1 MLKRSL
7 SLRDLASLP
16 CLFLLILAVFAGSL
30 PVFAGQA
37 SAEVPVSSGWQMQ
50 DAAKV
55 PEKGTGAGAR
65 ISRAGYKPRGWYDAV
80 VPGTVLT
87 TLVKNGVYPE
97 PLYGENNRPDRIPES
112 LNKTS
117 YWYRAEVEAPA
128 AYRGRHVWLNLEGVN
143 FSAEVWTNGTYMG
156 TMRGAFK
163 RGIFDISPYV
173 KAGQKIAIAV
183 LVKPQPHPG
192 NPYEHTIANGMVT
205 NGGITAIDGPTF
217 LCTIGW
223 DWLPGIRDRDSGI
236 WNKVYLSSTGPVV
249 VRDPLV
255 TTDLPLPKTD
265 SADVA
270 ISATLENVTDQPQTG
285 TFHADFGDVAVDKDV
300 QLGPKESKKV
310 SLEQKE
316 FAALHVLNPKLW
328 WPNGYGPQNL
338 YSLHLA
344 FNQNGAASD
353 EQTFQFGVRKI
364 TYSVPDSENLTVSV
378 NGVRVFLRGGDWG
391 LDEGMKR
398 IPRERLEA
406 EIRMHAMANVNMI
419 RNWVGQSTGEDFYEL
434 CDKYG
439 ILLWDEFFQ
448 PNPSDGPN
456 PDDLPIY
463 MANVRDKILHY
474 RNHPSIAIWCA
485 RNEGFPP
492 KEIDDQLRVLMA
504 ELEPTRLYQP
514 SSTSGHGVNSGG
526 PYRWRTPREYY
537 VYNEAFKTEIGSTS
551 IPTIESIQGMMPQ
564 KDWEQIDDDWAE
576 HDFARGASGS
586 DTYPMTLA
594 SRYGEVANLADFVR
608 KSQLA
613 NYEAYRAMYEG
624 RNAKLFNPAT
634 AILTWMSNP
643 AQPSFVWQLYH
654 HDLEPDS
661 AMYAVKKA
669 GEMVHIQ
676 LNQLTD
682 SIEVINNTPQIIS
695 GYTAYLT
702 IYDIDG
708 KAVLKREMPVTGPGD
723 RSIDIGSL
731 LGPWDRPRLSPV
743 HFVQLQLKDGA
754 GRLVSENLYWRGMAE
769 HPDDLTAL
777 NTMSTVELEATAT
790 RHDDADKVKITLT
803 LRNTG
808 KEVALLTHAQLRHG
822 ERDKTGVDAVNER
835 VLPVY
840 YSDNYISLVPGESRT
855 IEIEAD
861 AADLKGESPYIALDG
876 WNVGVDTA
884 NWSSSPVPVVL
895 NANAQ
900 VNHWPE
906 TGLPIVAHTW
916 K

>member
-1 MLKRSL
+1 M
-7 SLRDLASLP
+7 
-16 CLFLLILAVFAGSL
+16 GS
-30 PVFAGQA
+30 
-37 SAEVPVSSGWQMQ
+37 
-50 DAAKV
+50 
-55 PEKGTGAGAR
+55 R
-65 ISRAGYKPRGWYDAV
+65 
-80 VPGTVLT
+80 
-87 TLVKNGVYPE
+87 
-97 PLYGENNRPDRIPES
+97 
-112 LNKTS
+112 
-117 YWYRAEVEAPA
+117 
-128 AYRGRHVWLNLEGVN
+128 
-143 FSAEVWTNGTYMG
+143 
-156 TMRGAFK
+156 
-163 RGIFDISPYV
+163 
-173 KAGQKIAIAV
+173 
-183 LVKPQPHPG
+183 
-192 NPYEHTIANGMVT
+192 
-205 NGGITAIDGPTF
+205 
-217 LCTIGW
+217 
-223 DWLPGIRDRDSGI
+223 
-236 WNKVYLSSTGPVV
+236 
-249 VRDPLV
+249 
-255 TTDLPLPKTD
+255 
-265 SADVA
+265 
-270 ISATLENVTDQPQTG
+270 
-285 TFHADFGDVAVDKDV
+285 
-300 QLGPKESKKV
+300 
-310 SLEQKE
+310 
-316 FAALHVLNPKLW
+316 
-328 WPNGYGPQNL
+328 
-338 YSLHLA
+338 
-344 FNQNGAASD
+344 
-353 EQTFQFGVRKI
+353 
-364 TYSVPDSENLTVSV
+364 
-378 NGVRVFLRGGDWG
+378 
-391 LDEGMKR
+391 
-398 IPRERLEA
+398 
-406 EIRMHAMANVNMI
+406 
-419 RNWVGQSTGEDFYEL
+419 TGEDFYEL

-456 PDDLPIY
+456 PDDLPTY

-551 IPTIESIQGMMPQ
+551 IPTIESVQGMMPQ

-586 DTYPMTLA
+586 DTFPMTLA
-594 SRYGEVANLADFVR
+594 ARYGKVANLADFVR

-624 RNAKLFNPAT
+624 RQAKMFNPST

-643 AQPSFVWQLYH
+643 AQPSFVWQIYH

-682 SIEVINNTPQIIS
+682 SIEVINNTPEIIS
-695 GYTAYLT
+695 GYMAYVT

-708 KAVLKREMPVTGPGD
+708 RAVLKREMPVTGPGD

-731 LGPWDRPRLSPV
+731 LGPWDRPKLSPV
-743 HFVQLQLKDGA
+743 YFVQLQLKDGA
-754 GRLVSENLYWRGMAE
+754 GRLVSENLYWHGMPEA
-769 HPDDLTAL
+769 PDDLTAL

-835 VLPVY
+835 VLPVF

-861 AADLKGESPYIALDG
+861 AAELKGESPYIALDG
-876 WNVGVDTA
+876 WNVGVNTA